1 MDFTCNEVSR
11 SLELKLFGTGE
22 GGKLPY
28 PGGVVDE
35 D

>member
-1 MDFTCNEVSR
+1 MDSTCNEVSR
-11 SLELKLFGTGE
+11 RELKLFGTGE